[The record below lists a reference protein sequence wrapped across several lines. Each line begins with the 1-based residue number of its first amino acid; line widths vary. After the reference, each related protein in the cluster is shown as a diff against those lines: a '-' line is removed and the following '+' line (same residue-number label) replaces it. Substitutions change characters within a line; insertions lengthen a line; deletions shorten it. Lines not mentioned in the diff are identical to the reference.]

1 MGLSAE
7 IVGTSAGRPRIAACI
22 RSWWSAETLSRPF
35 WIFFIAAFFFDF
47 GFGLYFFLFNL
58 FLLSLHFDERTMGII
73 SAALTLGNVIGTI
86 PVSMLARRSG
96 LQKALLFCFI
106 AAPAV
111 SILRTAILWM
121 PAQIG
126 LAFLTGAAL
135 SAWPVCFA
143 PTVARLTTE
152 TNRVFA
158 FSIVF
163 ATGIGT
169 GTLAGL
175 AGGWLPQLLRGNHP
189 GSHLAD
195 AMRLVLIGAS
205 LVAAIGIRPIS
216 MLNLGR
222 QEPRERRNGPIFHPF
237 LARFLPPFAVWSIVV
252 GSFIPF
258 APVYFQKQLG
268 LSLQHVGQVFSASQ
282 LAQFCAV
289 LVAPLLYRKAGSIT
303 GIVFA
308 QILAGVM
315 IFALGHSPNAPL
327 AVTCYVAYTAVQYAA
342 GPGFYGMLMSRVS
355 EAQRS
360 TASAVQNITGA
371 LSQAG
376 AAALTGIAVV
386 RFGYGVVFTSNLVLA
401 MLSSVLAFAS
411 LATAP
416 KQ

>member
-1 MGLSAE
+1 VGLSAE
-7 IVGTSAGRPRIAACI
+7 FAGTSSSRSRIAARI
-22 RSWWSAETLSRPF
+22 RSWWSPETLGRPF

-58 FLLSLHFDERTMGII
+58 FLLSLHFDERAMGII

-86 PVSMLARRSG
+86 PVSVVARRSG

-126 LAFLTGAAL
+126 LAFLAGAAL

-143 PTVARLTTE
+143 PTVARLTSE
-152 TNRVFA
+152 SNRTFA

-169 GTLAGL
+169 GTLAGF
-175 AGGWLPQLLRGNHP
+175 AGGSLPQMLQGNHP
-189 GSHLAD
+189 GNHLAD

-205 LVAAIGIRPIS
+205 FVAAIGIWPIS
-216 MLNLGR
+216 RLSLGAK
-222 QEPRERRNGPIFHPF
+222 QPDEPRGGPVFHPF
-237 LARFLPPFAVWSIVV
+237 LARFLPPFAVWSIVI

-268 LSLQHVGQVFSASQ
+268 LSLQHVGAIFSASQ

-289 LVAPLLYRKAGSIT
+289 LVAPLLYRGVGSIK
-303 GIVFA
+303 GIVCA
-308 QILAGVM
+308 QVLAGAT
-315 IFALGHSPNAPL
+315 IFALGRSPSAAL
-327 AVTCYVAYTAVQYAA
+327 AVVCYVAYTAVQFAA
-342 GPGFYGMLMSRVS
+342 SPGFYGILMDRVP

-386 RFGYGVVFTSNLVLA
+386 RFGYGVVFNSNLVLA
-401 MLSSVLAFAS
+401 VFSAILVLIS
-411 LATAP
+411 LEKHK